1 MTDGYPVPNAPTA
14 ARTGG
19 VRHILAA
26 FPCKTSAK
34 EPVMTNKIAG
44 LYLDLAKALN
54 RLEEA
59 GEDPVSSATPA
70 PSAGTKRTAGG
81 GLSRRERL
89 NLIARRQIDAIGRSS
104 GLAYVAGR
112 RDILDSAKA
121 WVEENGDEYDIM
133 DVLAVAE
140 FLAGDRVEGTA

>member
-1 MTDGYPVPNAPTA
+1 M
-14 ARTGG
+14 
-19 VRHILAA
+19 
-26 FPCKTSAK
+26 
-34 EPVMTNKIAG
+34 
-44 LYLDLAKALN
+44 
-54 RLEEA
+54 
-59 GEDPVSSATPA
+59 
-70 PSAGTKRTAGG
+70 
-81 GLSRRERL
+81 SRRERL